1 MQHRS
6 NIASRHSR
14 HPRRQF
20 LHRSWKFKQGD
31 KSKWLSA
38 SVPGCVHTD
47 LLRHGLIPEPFF
59 GANEEALGWI
69 EERDWVYR
77 CEFKVD
83 ESLRGHSHLELVA
96 EGLDTLAVLRLNG
109 VEIGRTQSMF
119 TENRLDIGHALK
131 SGKNQLEIRFL
142 SPMSLI
148 RKMKQPDHPRE
159 WCDPVG
165 GSSLLRKQASS
176 FGWDWGPR
184 FPTSGIYLPI
194 YLEAWSENRI
204 EWVQMRQEH
213 LSDAVKLSVVP
224 EFAYPLANGQY
235 IQAGVFINGKPVAES
250 SDGCL
255 LIEKPR
261 LWWPNGLGDQPLYEV
276 QVQLLGADH
285 QLIDFWS
292 EKIGLRTV
300 ELDRHR
306 DEFGES
312 FQFKVN
318 GRVVFAKGANWIPA
332 HSFVT
337 EVGESQYDDLLT
349 SATQANM
356 NMIRVWGGGVYE
368 KKVFYDLCDQKGLLV
383 WQDFMFAC
391 ALYPGNKDFLDLV
404 KREAEYQVKRLR
416 NHSCMALWC
425 GNNELEQLPQD
436 ILKTPE
442 RKKAYEDIFYG
453 ILPRAVTAHDGVTAY
468 WPSSP
473 HNPDGYEKG
482 HNNEGAGDSHF
493 WDVWH
498 ARKPVKTY
506 EEKKFRFCSEFGM
519 QSFSSPEVA
528 ATYCDPSEFNIFGPV
543 MEAHQKNNVGN
554 LIILEYI
561 SRRYRYPKDYDALAY
576 LSQLNQAYCMKIG
589 VEHFRRS
596 MPRTMGALYWQLNDC
611 WPVASW
617 SSLEFGGRW
626 KALHYEAKRFY
637 APALVSVHIP
647 GDESL
652 QIGNKLQSSIHEVN
666 VYTVY
671 DGAEEAKGDVT
682 WTLGLMNGTIVRRGS
697 KKVVLTPGVSN
708 RQLILDFAREMQK
721 HGAASLYFRV
731 ELSIASRVVSRQTEF
746 LTAPR
751 LMSFKRTPVRTT
763 LRKLRAGEFRLSLK
777 SDVFQPQVEFHF
789 SQIGYRAEDNFI
801 DLIPGEIRHIEVS
814 TEKNVTLTRLKRSLK
829 VRSLADSYTTH

>member
-1 MQHRS
+1 MQHRLGL
-6 NIASRHSR
+6 ASCHAR
-14 HPRRQF
+14 PLGRQF
-20 LHRSWKFKQGD
+20 LHKSWKFKQNG
-31 KSKWLSA
+31 KSAWRSA

-47 LLRHGLIPEPFF
+47 LLKHGLIPNPFF
-59 GANEEALGWI
+59 GTNEQSLNWI
-69 EERDWVYR
+69 EEKDWTYR
-77 CEFKVD
+77 CEFNVN
-83 ESLRGHSHLELVA
+83 EPLHGHSHLELVA
-96 EGLDTLAVLRLNG
+96 EGLDTLAVLKVNG
-109 VEIGRTQSMF
+109 IEIGRAHNMF
-119 TENRLDIGHALK
+119 AGNRLDIGHAIN
-131 SGKNQLEIRFL
+131 SGKNHLEIQFL
-142 SPMSLI
+142 SPMAFI

-165 GSSLLRKQASS
+165 GSSLLRKEACS

-194 YLEAWSENRI
+194 YLEAWSDNRI
-204 EWVQMRQEH
+204 EWVQVRQEH
-213 LSDAVKLSVVP
+213 LENVVKLSVTP
-224 EFAYPLANGQY
+224 ELVYPLENGQHV
-235 IQAGVFINGKPVAES
+235 QTRVLFEGKLVAES
-250 SDGCL
+250 SDGN
-255 LIEKPR
+255 LIIKKPH
-261 LWWPNGLGDQPLYEV
+261 LWWPNGQGDQPLYEV
-276 QVQLLGADH
+276 TVELLGSDNNR
-285 QLIDFWS
+285 IDSWS
-292 EKIGLRTV
+292 EKVGFRTV

-318 GRVVFAKGANWIPA
+318 GRVIFAKGANWIPA

-337 EVGESQYDDLLT
+337 EVGEAQYDDLLT
-349 SATQANM
+349 SAVQANM

-368 KKVFYDLCDQKGLLV
+368 KQAFYNLCDQKGLLV

-416 NHSCMALWC
+416 NHASLALWC

-453 ILPRAVTAHDGVTAY
+453 ILPHAVASYDGMTAY

-473 HNPDGYEKG
+473 HNPEGYEKG

-519 QSFSSPEVA
+519 QSFSSPEIA

-561 SRRYRYPKDYDALAY
+561 SRRYRYPKDYDSLAY

-626 KALHYEAKRFY
+626 KALHYEAKRFFS
-637 APALVSVHIP
+637 PALVSVHIP

-652 QIGNKLQSSIHEVN
+652 HVGNMLRSSIHEVS

-671 DGAEEAKGDVT
+671 DGPTRTKGDVV
-682 WTLGLMNGTIVRRGS
+682 WVLGLVDGKVIQRGA
-697 KKVVLTPGVSN
+697 KKVTLNSGVSAK
-708 RQLILDFAREMQK
+708 QLTLDFAREMQK
-721 HGAASLYFRV
+721 YGAASLYFRV
-731 ELSIASRVVSRQTEF
+731 ELKIGNKVVSQQTEF

-751 LMSFKRTPVRTT
+751 FVSFKSSPVQTT
-763 LRKLRAGEFRLSLK
+763 LLKLGTREFRLTLK
-777 SDVFQPQVEFHF
+777 SKVFQHQVEFHF
-789 SQIGYRAEDNFI
+789 KKINYRAQDNFI
-801 DLIPGEIRHIEVS
+801 DLLPDEVRHIGIS
-814 TEKNVTLTRLKRSLK
+814 TEKDMTVGALKRALK
-829 VRSLADSYTTH
+829 VRSLADSY